1 MLEHIYEYIQ
11 KKSDYLQRCK
21 KKTVN
26 RFEEAPCD
34 CKMIYLISFKLMAA
48 GS

>member
-21 KKTVN
+21 KK
-26 RFEEAPCD
+26 
-34 CKMIYLISFKLMAA
+34 KL
-48 GS
+48 STDLRKHHVIVK